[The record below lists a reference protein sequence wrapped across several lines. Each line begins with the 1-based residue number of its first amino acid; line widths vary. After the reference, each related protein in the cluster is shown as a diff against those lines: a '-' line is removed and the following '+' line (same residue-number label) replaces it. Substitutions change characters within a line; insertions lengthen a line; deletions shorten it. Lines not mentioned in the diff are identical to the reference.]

1 MLLDLQS
8 IKCKPHT
15 RNSYKYRWTVCALR
29 FGKLCNFRHTHTH
42 TRVRMGPKAACN
54 RFFFLFSTTVET
66 NYKHSIVKWSQY
78 ALISCIVLLLHTHT
92 LTTRVLLPHLPLPV
106 QWFNIVAVLHNINAL
121 TLACSVSL
129 FHWYLPLWQVHRP
142 VCISMRIRLYSC
154 GFIMYSNHFEPI
166 ELHRPNVNR
175 IGETVARACGF
186 HCSCCVRLWNE
197 SHMGFNET
205 EQLCIYVRFLLLLM
219 LWYLNPFRNEHWWNW
234 NSSPIT
240 LKSIEFSLTYHNNE

>member
-1 MLLDLQS
+1 M
-8 IKCKPHT
+8 KPI
-15 RNSYKYRWTVCALR
+15 CAYLVHR
-29 FGKLCNFRHTHTH
+29 IALAHTH
-42 TRVRMGPKAACN
+42 
-54 RFFFLFSTTVET
+54 
-66 NYKHSIVKWSQY
+66 I
-78 ALISCIVLLLHTHT
+78 HT